1 MFNWLKKRLL
11 NRVYRKTIKHN
22 AVSVKNRSLKKINII
37 SIIFDHRLGVDKE
50 HFQRI
55 GNHFNIPKKNVRILT
70 FFQSQ
75 KQINEANFN
84 RSYTSKNISAFGV
97 LNGTLVNFCKQKTD
111 VLINFYD
118 QDDVNLKYLS
128 IKSNKKLSVGFK
140 SIDHRLNDL
149 IIEVDAQNI
158 EVFISECIKYL
169 EIFFTNNK

>member
-55 GNHFNIPKKNVRILT
+55 GNHFNIPKKCENIN

-84 RSYTSKNISAFGV
+84 RSYTSKNISA
-97 LNGTLVNFCKQKTD
+97 
-111 VLINFYD
+111 
-118 QDDVNLKYLS
+118 
-128 IKSNKKLSVGFK
+128 
-140 SIDHRLNDL
+140 
-149 IIEVDAQNI
+149 
-158 EVFISECIKYL
+158 L
-169 EIFFTNNK
+169 EF

>member
-1 MFNWLKKRLL
+1 MFKWLKKRLL

-75 KQINEANFN
+75 KQINEANLN
-84 RSYTSKNISAFGV
+84 RSYTSKNIS
-97 LNGTLVNFCKQKTD
+97 
-111 VLINFYD
+111 
-118 QDDVNLKYLS
+118 KYLIHS
-128 IKSNKKLSVGFK
+128 LIKTSIFWASTSIIKSFNL
-140 SIDHRLNDL
+140 
-149 IIEVDAQNI
+149 
-158 EVFISECIKYL
+158 
-169 EIFFTNNK
+169 